1 MIWLFLWPKFSYV
14 KLFQHHLPCGA
25 ITGLFTIIYIKN
37 RIQLMKKIVI
47 IFNATLL
54 LILSGCQSE
63 HGGEHEAETKFLVT
77 SPIMKDT
84 NIVQDYVSQ
93 IHAISHIEIRAQ
105 EKGFLQD
112 IFIDEGQSVKKGQL
126 LFKIM
131 PKLYEAEYQSAA
143 AEVEF
148 AQIELDNAKRLA
160 DSNIISTSQLALA
173 KAKFNKA
180 KAELTMAEVHLSFTE
195 IKAPFNGMIDKFQVR
210 LGSLIDEGDLMT
222 NLSDNS
228 EMWVYFNVSETEYLN
243 YQKTMKKDSVMVV
256 NLKLANGDM
265 FEYEGKVETIEADF
279 NNETGNIAFRATFP
293 NPKGLL
299 RHGETGSVLVNA
311 PLKNALLI
319 PQIATYEVLE
329 QKYVFVVDKDGTVA
343 ARKITIGR
351 ELPHLYSITEGLKTT
366 DVILLDG
373 IRKVKAGDKIEF
385 EFKDP
390 NGVISNLELYS
401 E

>member
-1 MIWLFLWPKFSYV
+1 MKNIFITFS
-14 KLFQHHLPCGA
+14 A
-25 ITGLFTIIYIKN
+25 
-37 RIQLMKKIVI
+37 
-47 IFNATLL
+47 ALL
-54 LILSGCQSE
+54 LALSSCHSE
-63 HGGEHEAETKFLVT
+63 GEHEHEAETKFLVT
-77 SPIMKDT
+77 SPVIKDT

-126 LFKIM
+126 LFRIM
-131 PKLYEAEYQSAA
+131 PKLYEAEYESAA

-148 AQIELDNAKRLA
+148 AQIEYDNAARLA

-173 KAKFNKA
+173 KAKYNKA
-180 KAELTMAEVHLSFTE
+180 KAELAMAEVHLSFTE
-195 IKAPFNGMIDKFQVR
+195 IRAPFDGIIDKFHVR

-228 EMWVYFNVSETEYLN
+228 EMWVYFNVSESEYLD
-243 YQKTMKKDSVMVV
+243 YQKNIEKDSVLIVR
-256 NLKLANGDM
+256 LQLANGDL
-265 FEYEGKVETIEADF
+265 FDYKGKVETIEADF

-293 NPKGLL
+293 NPKRLL
-299 RHGETGSVLVNA
+299 RHGETGSVLVDA

-319 PQIATYEVLE
+319 PQSATFEILE
-329 QKYVFVVDKDGTVA
+329 QKYVFVVDETGLVT
-343 ARKITIGR
+343 ARKITISR
-351 ELPHLYSITEGLKTT
+351 ELPHLYSIAEGLKES

-373 IRKVKAGDKIEF
+373 LRKVKSGDKIEF

-390 NGVISNLELYS
+390 NVVMSNLELYS